1 MRGGFRMT
9 SRKACLVVILALVNV
24 QAKKADHYE
33 QTVLSLALFPAVI
46 IHNHITLTQALGT
59 VEAYVTPHE
68 LRCEV

>member
-1 MRGGFRMT
+1 MT